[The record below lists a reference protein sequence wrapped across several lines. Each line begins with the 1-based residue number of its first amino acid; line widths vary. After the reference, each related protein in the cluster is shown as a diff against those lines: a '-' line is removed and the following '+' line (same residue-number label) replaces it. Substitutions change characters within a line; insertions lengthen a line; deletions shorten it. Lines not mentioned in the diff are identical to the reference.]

1 MSARRKARKRALD
14 FLYEADLRSSD
25 VKGILAQRPAD
36 ELSASDYVSTLVL
49 GVDGHREKIDELI
62 HTYAE
67 GWDMDRMPA
76 IDRNLLRIAL
86 YEILWENSL
95 SDQIATSEAVELAQ
109 ELSTKDS
116 AAYINGVLGR
126 VITLKSLISLDSN

>member
-14 FLYEADLRSSD
+14 ILFEADLRSLPAAELMAS
-25 VKGILAQRPAD
+25 RPVE
-36 ELSASDYVSTLVL
+36 ELSEGEYSKVLVL
-49 GVDGHREKIDELI
+49 GVCAHQEKIDELI

-76 IDRNLLRIAL
+76 VDRNLLRIAL
-86 YEILWENSL
+86 FEILWE
-95 SDQIATSEAVELAQ
+95 SDLDDKIAVSEAVEMAG

-116 AAYINGVLGR
+116 SGYINGVLGR
-126 VITLKSLISLDSN
+126 VILLKSVISLS

>member
-1 MSARRKARKRALD
+1 MRGVLAI
-14 FLYEADLRSSD
+14 DL
-25 VKGILAQRPAD
+25 INQRNID
-36 ELSASDYVSTLVL
+36 ELSQAEYVRTLIQ
-49 GVDGHREKIDELI
+49 GIGQNQGKIDELI

-86 YEILWENSL
+86 YEILWS
-95 SDQIATSEAVELAQ
+95 ATVDDKVAVNEAVEIAQ

-126 VITLKSLISLDSN
+126 VIVLKSVISLS

>member
-14 FLYEADLRSSD
+14 ILFEADLRKVSAPELIALRL
-25 VKGILAQRPAD
+25 VD
-36 ELSASDYVSTLVL
+36 ELSQGEYTRTLVL
-49 GVDGHREKIDELI
+49 GVDSHREKIDGLI

-86 YEILWENSL
+86 FEILWEADL
-95 SDQIATSEAVELAQ
+95 DDRIAASEAVEIAA

-126 VITLKSLISLDSN
+126 VIVLKSVISLT

>member
-1 MSARRKARKRALD
+1 MSARRKARKRTLD
-14 FLYEADLRSSD
+14 LFFEADMRGVSAVDLLQ
-25 VKGILAQRPAD
+25 IRPID
-36 ELSASDYVSTLVL
+36 EISESAYARTLVL
-49 GVDGHREKIDELI
+49 GVAEHRAKIDELI

-67 GWDMDRMPA
+67 GWDMDRMPI

-86 YEILWENSL
+86 FEILWSAEL
-95 SDQIATSEAVELAQ
+95 DDKIAVSEAVEIAQ

-126 VITLKSLISLDSN
+126 VILLKSVISLS

>member
-14 FLYEADLRSSD
+14 FLYEADLRGSD
-25 VKGILAQRPAD
+25 VKGILTARPAD
-36 ELSASDYVSTLVL
+36 ELSAGDYVSTLVL
-49 GVDGHREKIDELI
+49 GVDAHREKIDELI

>member
-14 FLYEADLRSSD
+14 ILFEADLRGVDALS
-25 VKGILAQRPAD
+25 ILAARPAD
-36 ELSASDYVSTLVL
+36 ELSAGDYVSTLVQ
-49 GVDGHREKIDELI
+49 GSISHQEKIDELI

-86 YEILWENSL
+86 YEILWELELN
-95 SDQIATSEAVELAQ
+95 DQIAVSEAVELAQ
-109 ELSTKDS
+109 DLSTKDS
-116 AAYINGVLGR
+116 ASYINGILGR
-126 VITLKSLISLDSN
+126 VITLKSLISLE